1 MTDSDSA
8 GASQALIQAYFRL
21 HPGEAARALGDV
33 PVPEALRHLETG
45 GDPAAARVFERLD
58 PDRAVELLEAMD
70 AELLRRL
77 WTAMDPDLGAALLA
91 RLDPEARPSRL
102 AALPRELAAEMEELM
117 GYPAGSAGRLMDT
130 AVTVFRAD
138 ETADEALGRI
148 RSFPERRIHDLC
160 VVDEDGRLA
169 AVLPLQEVAVARP
182 GERLDQLVPGPP
194 VSVQAM
200 SSREEVVELL
210 EAHKLSSLPVVS
222 FEGRV
227 RGILRHDALVEAAQE
242 DATEDLQTMVGA
254 GREER
259 ALSPAALAVRQR
271 LPWLQ
276 VNLATAFLAAAVVAL
291 FEDTIARFTALAV
304 FLPVV
309 AGQSGN
315 TGAQALAVAMRGL
328 SLREFRPRSWFRVA
342 RKEVLAGLVNGVA
355 VAIPTA
361 LVAYLWSGGLG
372 LPLVIGTAMVFS
384 MAMAGLTGAVIPVV
398 LTVLGKDPAQSASI
412 VLTTVTDVLGFLS
425 FLGLASLA
433 ASSLGLAL

>member
-1 MTDSDSA
+1 MSDGD

-21 HPGEAARALGDV
+21 HPGEAARALGDA
-33 PVPEALRHLETG
+33 PAAEALGHLQAG

-58 PDRAVELLEAMD
+58 PDRAVELLEVMEAD
-70 AELLRRL
+70 LFRRL
-77 WTAMDPDLGAALLA
+77 WTAMDPGVGAALLA
-91 RLDPEARPSRL
+91 RLDPEVRPSRL

-117 GYPAGSAGRLMDT
+117 RYPAGSAGRLMDT
-130 AVTVFRAD
+130 AVTTFRAD
-138 ETADEALGRI
+138 ETAGEALDRI
-148 RSFPERRIHDLC
+148 RSRPERRVHDLC

-169 AVLPLQEVAVARP
+169 AVLPLQDVAVARP
-182 GERLDQLVPGPP
+182 GERLDGIARRPP

-200 SSREEVVELL
+200 ASREEVVELL
-210 EAHKLSSLPVVS
+210 ETQKLSSLPVVS
-222 FEGRV
+222 FEGRL
-227 RGILRHDALVEAAQE
+227 RGIILHDALVEAAQQ

-328 SLREFRPRSWFRVA
+328 TLREFRPRSWFRVA
-342 RKEVLAGLVNGVA
+342 RKELLAGLVNGVA
-355 VAIPTA
+355 VAVPTA
-361 LVAYLWSGGLG
+361 LVAWLWSGGPG

-398 LTVLGKDPAQSASI
+398 LTALGKDPAQSASI

>member
-1 MTDSDSA
+1 MNEGS
-8 GASQALIQAYFRL
+8 GASRALIQAFFRL
-21 HPGEAARALGDV
+21 HPAEAARALGTA
-33 PVPEALRHLETG
+33 PGPEALGQLDAG

-58 PDRAVELLEAMD
+58 PDRAVQLLEGMD
-70 AELLRRL
+70 EALFRRL
-77 WTAMDPDLGAALLA
+77 WTAMDPGVAAALLA
-91 RLDPEARPSRL
+91 RLDPGARPSRL

-117 GYPAGSAGRLMDT
+117 RYPAGSAGRLMDT
-130 AVTVFRAD
+130 AVTVFRTD
-138 ETADEALGRI
+138 ETAGEALGRI
-148 RSFPERRIHDLC
+148 RSFPERRVHDLC
-160 VVDEDGRLA
+160 VVDGEGQLT
-169 AVLPLQEVAVARP
+169 AVLPLQEVAVAQP
-182 GERLDQLVPGPP
+182 GESLGGLARRPP
-194 VSVQAM
+194 VCVQAM

-222 FEGRV
+222 F
-227 RGILRHDALVEAAQE
+227 

-259 ALSPAALAVRQR
+259 ALSPPALAVRQR

-276 VNLATAFLAAAVVAL
+276 VNLATAFLAAGVVAL

-328 SLREFRPRSWFRVA
+328 ALREFRPRNWFRVA
-342 RKEVLAGLVNGVA
+342 RKELLAGLINGLA
-355 VAIPTA
+355 VALVTA
-361 LVAYLWSGGLG
+361 LAAYLWSGGLG
-372 LPLVIGTAMVFS
+372 LPLVIATAMVFS
-384 MAMAGLTGAVIPVV
+384 MAMAGLTGALIPVV

-425 FLGLASLA
+425 FLGLAALA

>member
-1 MTDSDSA
+1 MTDGD
-8 GASQALIQAYFRL
+8 GACQALVQAYFRL
-21 HPGEAARALGDV
+21 HPGEAARALGAA
-33 PVPEALRHLETG
+33 PVTEALGHLEAG

-58 PDRAVELLEAMD
+58 PDRAVELLEVME
-70 AELLRRL
+70 AELFRRL
-77 WTAMDPDLGAALLA
+77 WTAMDPGVGAALLA
-91 RLDPEARPSRL
+91 RLDPEVRPSRL
-102 AALPRELAAEMEELM
+102 DALPRELAAEMEELM
-117 GYPAGSAGRLMDT
+117 RYPAGSAGRLMDT

-138 ETADEALGRI
+138 ETAGEALDRI
-148 RSFPERRIHDLC
+148 RSRPERRVHDLC
-160 VVDEDGRLA
+160 VVDEDARLA

-182 GERLDQLVPGPP
+182 GERLDGIARRPP

-210 EAHKLSSLPVVS
+210 EAHRLSSLPVVS

-227 RGILRHDALVEAAQE
+227 RGIILHDALVEAAQE
-242 DATEDLQTMVGA
+242 DATGDLQTMVGA

-259 ALSPAALAVRQR
+259 ALSPASLAVRQR

-328 SLREFRPRSWFRVA
+328 TLREFRPRSWFRVA
-342 RKEVLAGLVNGVA
+342 RKELAAGLVNGLA

>member
-1 MTDSDSA
+1 MNDSA

-21 HPGEAARALGDV
+21 HPGAAAQALGDL
-33 PVPEALRHLETG
+33 PLPEALRHLASG
-45 GDPAAARVFERLD
+45 GDPASAGVFERVD
-58 PDRAVELLEAMD
+58 PDRAVELLKDMD
-70 AELLRRL
+70 ADLVRRL
-77 WTAMDPDLGAALLA
+77 WPDMDPGVGAALLA
-91 RLDPEARPSRL
+91 RLDPEARTSRL

-117 GYPAGSAGRLMDT
+117 RYPAGSAGRLMDT
-130 AVTVFRAD
+130 AVTLFRAD
-138 ETADEALGRI
+138 ETAGEALDRI
-148 RSFPERRIHDLC
+148 RSFPERRVHDLC
-160 VVDEDGRLA
+160 VVDEDGRLTA
-169 AVLPLQEVAVARP
+169 MLPLQEVAVAQP
-182 GERLDQLVPGPP
+182 GAPLAGLVRRPP
-194 VSVQAM
+194 VNVQAM

-210 EAHKLSSLPVVS
+210 EAHRLSSLPVVS
-222 FEGRV
+222 FEGRL
-227 RGILRHDALVEAAQE
+227 RGIIRHDALVEAAQQE
-242 DATEDLQTMVGA
+242 ATEDLQTMVGA

-259 ALSPAALAVRQR
+259 ALSPASLAVRQR

-328 SLREFRPRSWFRVA
+328 TLREFRPRSWFRVA
-342 RKEVLAGLVNGVA
+342 RKEVLAGLINGVA

-361 LVAYLWSGGLG
+361 LAAWLWSGGLG

-398 LTVLGKDPAQSASI
+398 LTFLGKDPAQSASI

>member
-1 MTDSDSA
+1 MNDGSE
-8 GASQALIQAYFRL
+8 ASRALIRAFFHL
-21 HPGEAARALGDV
+21 HPAEAARALGTA
-33 PVPEALRHLETG
+33 PVPEALGQLDAG
-45 GDPAAARVFERLD
+45 GGPESARVFERLD
-58 PDRAVELLEAMD
+58 PDRAVQLLEEMD
-70 AELLRRL
+70 EALFRRL
-77 WTAMDPDLGAALLA
+77 WTSMDPGVGAALLA
-91 RLDPEARPSRL
+91 RLAPGARPPRL

-117 GYPAGSAGRLMDT
+117 RYPAGSAGRLMDT

-138 ETADEALGRI
+138 ETAGEALDRI
-148 RSFPERRIHDLC
+148 RSFPERRVHDLC
-160 VVDEDGRLA
+160 VIDGAGRLT
-169 AVLPLQEVAVARP
+169 AVLPLQQVAVAQPAESLGGLAR
-182 GERLDQLVPGPP
+182 RPP

-200 SSREEVVELL
+200 ASREEVVELL

-227 RGILRHDALVEAAQE
+227 RGILRHDALVEAAQQE
-242 DATEDLQTMVGA
+242 ATGDLQTMVGA

-259 ALSPAALAVRQR
+259 ALSPPALAVRQR

-291 FEDTIARFTALAV
+291 FEDTIARFTSLAV

-328 SLREFRPRSWFRVA
+328 ALREFRPRNWFPVA
-342 RKEVLAGLVNGVA
+342 RKELLAGLINGLA
-355 VAIPTA
+355 VALVTA
-361 LVAYLWSGGLG
+361 LAAYLWSGGIG
-372 LPLVIGTAMVFS
+372 LPLVIATAMVFS
-384 MAMAGLTGAVIPVV
+384 MAMAGLTGALIPVV

-425 FLGLASLA
+425 FLGLAALA
-433 ASSLGLAL
+433 ASTLGLAL

>member
-1 MTDSDSA
+1 MTDNA
-8 GASQALIQAYFRL
+8 GVSQALIQAFFRL
-21 HPGEAARALGDV
+21 HPGEAARALGAV
-33 PVPEALRHLETG
+33 PAAEALGQLEAG
-45 GDPAAARVFERLD
+45 GDSAAARVFERLD
-58 PDRAVELLEAMD
+58 PDRAVQLLEAMEED
-70 AELLRRL
+70 LCRRL
-77 WTAMDPDLGAALLA
+77 WTAMDPGVGAALMA

-117 GYPAGSAGRLMDT
+117 RYPAGSAGRLMDT

-138 ETADEALGRI
+138 ETAGEALDRI
-148 RSFPERRIHDLC
+148 RSFPQRRIHDLC
-160 VVDEDGRLA
+160 VVDGGGQLT
-169 AVLPLQEVAVARP
+169 AVLPLQEVAVAQP
-182 GERLDQLVPGPP
+182 GERLGGLGQGPP
-194 VSVQAM
+194 VCVQAM

-222 FEGRV
+222 FEGRL
-227 RGILRHDALVEAAQE
+227 RGTILHDALVEAAQQE
-242 DATEDLQTMVGA
+242 ASEDLQTMVGA

-259 ALSPAALAVRQR
+259 ALSAPALAVRQR

-291 FEDTIARFTALAV
+291 FEDTIARFTALAI

-328 SLREFRPRSWFRVA
+328 ALREFRPRNWFRVA
-342 RKEVLAGLVNGVA
+342 RKELLAGLINGLVVA
-355 VAIPTA
+355 LVTA
-361 LVAYLWSGGLG
+361 LVAYLWSGGVG
-372 LPLVIGTAMVFS
+372 LPLVIATAMVFS
-384 MAMAGLTGAVIPVV
+384 MAMAGVTGALIPVV

-425 FLGLASLA
+425 FLGLAALA
-433 ASSLGLAL
+433 ASTFGLDL

>member
-1 MTDSDSA
+1 MNDGSE
-8 GASQALIQAYFRL
+8 ASRALIQAFFHL
-21 HPGEAARALGDV
+21 HPAEAARALGTA
-33 PVPEALRHLETG
+33 PVPEALVQLDAG
-45 GDPAAARVFERLD
+45 GGPESARVFERLD
-58 PDRAVELLEAMD
+58 PDRAVQLLEEMD
-70 AELLRRL
+70 EALFRRL
-77 WTAMDPDLGAALLA
+77 WTSMDPGVGAALLA
-91 RLDPEARPSRL
+91 RLAPGARPPRL

-117 GYPAGSAGRLMDT
+117 RYPAGSAGRLMDT

-138 ETADEALGRI
+138 ETAGEALDRI
-148 RSFPERRIHDLC
+148 RSFPERRVHDLC
-160 VVDEDGRLA
+160 VIDGAGRLT
-169 AVLPLQEVAVARP
+169 AVLPLQQVAVAQPAESLGGLPR
-182 GERLDQLVPGPP
+182 RPP

-200 SSREEVVELL
+200 ASREEVVELL

-227 RGILRHDALVEAAQE
+227 RGILRHDALVEAAQQE
-242 DATEDLQTMVGA
+242 ATGDLQTMVGA

-259 ALSPAALAVRQR
+259 ALSPPALAVRQR

-328 SLREFRPRSWFRVA
+328 ALREFRPRNWFPVA
-342 RKEVLAGLVNGVA
+342 RKELLAGLINGLVVA
-355 VAIPTA
+355 LVTA
-361 LVAYLWSGGLG
+361 LAAYLWSGGIG
-372 LPLVIGTAMVFS
+372 LPLVIATAMVFS
-384 MAMAGLTGAVIPVV
+384 MAMAGLTGALIPVV

-425 FLGLASLA
+425 FLGLAALA
-433 ASSLGLAL
+433 ASTLGLAL

>member
-1 MTDSDSA
+1 MNDGSE
-8 GASQALIQAYFRL
+8 ASRALIRAFFHL
-21 HPGEAARALGDV
+21 HPAEAARALGTA
-33 PVPEALRHLETG
+33 PVPEALGQLDAG
-45 GDPAAARVFERLD
+45 GGPESARVFERLD
-58 PDRAVELLEAMD
+58 PDRAVQLLEEMD
-70 AELLRRL
+70 EALFRRL
-77 WTAMDPDLGAALLA
+77 WTSMDPGVGAALLA
-91 RLDPEARPSRL
+91 RLAPGARPPRL

-117 GYPAGSAGRLMDT
+117 RYPAGSAGRLMDT

-138 ETADEALGRI
+138 ETAGEALDRI
-148 RSFPERRIHDLC
+148 RSFPERRVHDLC
-160 VVDEDGRLA
+160 VIDGAGRLT
-169 AVLPLQEVAVARP
+169 AVLPLQQVAVAQP
-182 GERLDQLVPGPP
+182 GESLGGLARRPP

-200 SSREEVVELL
+200 ASREEVVELL

-227 RGILRHDALVEAAQE
+227 RGILRHDALVEAAQQE
-242 DATEDLQTMVGA
+242 ATGDLQTMVGA

-259 ALSPAALAVRQR
+259 ALSPPALAVRQR

-291 FEDTIARFTALAV
+291 FEDTIARFTSLAV

-328 SLREFRPRSWFRVA
+328 ALREFRPRNWFPVA
-342 RKEVLAGLVNGVA
+342 RKELLAGLINGLA
-355 VAIPTA
+355 VALVTA
-361 LVAYLWSGGLG
+361 LAAYLWSGGIG
-372 LPLVIGTAMVFS
+372 LPLVIATAMVFS
-384 MAMAGLTGAVIPVV
+384 MAMAGLTGALIPVV

-425 FLGLASLA
+425 FLGLAALA
-433 ASSLGLAL
+433 ASTLGLAL

>member
-1 MTDSDSA
+1 MNDGS
-8 GASQALIQAYFRL
+8 GATRALIQAFFHL
-21 HPGEAARALGDV
+21 HPAEAARALGTA
-33 PVPEALRHLETG
+33 PVPEALGQLDAG
-45 GDPAAARVFERLD
+45 GGPAAARVFERLD
-58 PDRAVELLEAMD
+58 PDRAVQLLEEMD
-70 AELLRRL
+70 EALFRRL
-77 WTAMDPDLGAALLA
+77 WTSMDPGVGAALLA
-91 RLDPEARPSRL
+91 RLAPGARPPRL

-117 GYPAGSAGRLMDT
+117 RYPAGSAGRLMDT

-138 ETADEALGRI
+138 ETAGEALDRI
-148 RSFPERRIHDLC
+148 RSFPERRVHDLC
-160 VVDEDGRLA
+160 VIDGAGRLT
-169 AVLPLQEVAVARP
+169 AVLPLQEVAVAQPAESLGGLAR
-182 GERLDQLVPGPP
+182 RPP

-200 SSREEVVELL
+200 ASREEVVELL

-227 RGILRHDALVEAAQE
+227 RGILRHDALVEAAQQE
-242 DATEDLQTMVGA
+242 ATGDLQTMVGA

-259 ALSPAALAVRQR
+259 ALSPPALAVRQR

-328 SLREFRPRSWFRVA
+328 ALREFRPRNWFPVA
-342 RKEVLAGLVNGVA
+342 RKELLAGLINGLA
-355 VAIPTA
+355 VALVTA
-361 LVAYLWSGGLG
+361 LAAYLWSGGIG
-372 LPLVIGTAMVFS
+372 LPLVIATAMVFS
-384 MAMAGLTGAVIPVV
+384 MAMAGLTGALIPVV

-425 FLGLASLA
+425 FLGLAALA
-433 ASSLGLAL
+433 ASTLGLAL